1 MSRVPSRIRRRF
13 HEAAGRSPGLEP
25 TLGRG
30 VVVAAMKLPPD
41 FWSVS
46 EDDEHVGFLQ
56 LFAAF
61 VAFTALLAVILIGA
75 VLVWAA
81 MQ

>member
-1 MSRVPSRIRRRF
+1 M
-13 HEAAGRSPGLEP
+13 
-25 TLGRG
+25 GRG